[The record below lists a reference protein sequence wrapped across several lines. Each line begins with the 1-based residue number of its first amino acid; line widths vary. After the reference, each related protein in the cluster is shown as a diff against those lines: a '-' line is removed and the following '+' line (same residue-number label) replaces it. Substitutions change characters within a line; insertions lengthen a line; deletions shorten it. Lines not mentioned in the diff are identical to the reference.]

1 MLNALISNVPSNA
14 AGAGQGAANKGSVPS
29 GFALL
34 TQPKPQTTEI
44 TAETSVVAV
53 DTPPSTALPEVMALL
68 AEMLGSVKSGDVL
81 LPDALQNAELG
92 DVAEQ
97 LLDPE
102 AIAQALAALGLTP
115 ADLPADLAGLQA
127 LLASVVVEQR
137 PDLAGR
143 GVALQADVG
152 VPTQGP
158 SAPPTDKPAQN
169 VAQQQ
174 MAPQA
179 KAALAQT
186 PAAPQPAQL
195 QEQSAPQAPLT
206 ATEMTKL
213 VEKAPVP
220 QGVVPQGVVP
230 PAAVEKKRPAD
241 ATLTTQP
248 AALKAVGVSG
258 EPVIAEPGAGNE
270 TSEDRSQAFAGIFT
284 KSAGAT
290 GQDKPQ
296 TIFFD
301 PATLTAQALDAAER
315 PKGEPVS
322 VFSPEMVTAT
332 AKAEAAAV
340 AVPKA
345 VPKPFAEALMA
356 QVKSVD
362 VTPGRTTINLMPQ
375 GLGNIEIEVIAEKD
389 VTSKVVVRVENP
401 MVLQALRDDRQM
413 LAQAIGVSDSNIFD
427 FQERGTGA
435 ESQNKQPQG
444 DAGFDMTG
452 DALGADVP
460 RQHLDVVQD
469 DRIDILT

>member
-44 TAETSVVAV
+44 TAETSVLAV

-81 LPDALQNAELG
+81 LSDALQNAELG

-115 ADLPADLAGLQA
+115 ADLPTDLAGLQA

-143 GVALQADVG
+143 GLALQADVG

-158 SAPPTDKPAQN
+158 SAPPTYKPAQN

-186 PAAPQPAQL
+186 PAAPQPVQL

-220 QGVVPQGVVP
+220 QGVVP

-248 AALKAVGVSG
+248 TALKAVGVSG

-270 TSEDRSQAFAGIFT
+270 TAEDRSQAFAGIFT
-284 KSAGAT
+284 KSAGAS

-452 DALGADVP
+452 DALGTDVP

>member
-14 AGAGQGAANKGSVPS
+14 AGAGLGAANKGSVPS

-34 TQPKPQTTEI
+34 TQPKPQATEI

-115 ADLPADLAGLQA
+115 ADLPTDLAGLQA

-158 SAPPTDKPAQN
+158 PAPPTDKPAQN

-220 QGVVPQGVVP
+220 QGVVP
-230 PAAVEKKRPAD
+230 PAALEKKRPAD

-248 AALKAVGVSG
+248 TALKAVGVLG

-270 TSEDRSQAFAGIFT
+270 TAEDRSQAFAGIFT